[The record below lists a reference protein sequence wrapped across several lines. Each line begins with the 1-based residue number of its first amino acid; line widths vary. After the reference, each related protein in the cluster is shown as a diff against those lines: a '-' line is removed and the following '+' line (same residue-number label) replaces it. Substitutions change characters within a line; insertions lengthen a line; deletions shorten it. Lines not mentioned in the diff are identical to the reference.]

1 MLGKTMR
8 TGKIHHLT
16 SLGCLATLLLL
27 YIANCKIRCLC
38 YNNNM
43 WKKRLQ
49 VIKTVLRQQET
60 ISDNNPFHLDYHNI
74 YSEYSSVGQSKH
86 LTLNLKYAIF

>member
-1 MLGKTMR
+1 MRGRTMR
-8 TGKIHHLT
+8 SGKIHHLT
-16 SLGCLATLLLL
+16 NPECLATLLLL
-27 YIANCKIRCLC
+27 YIVNCKIRQLC

-49 VIKTVLRQQET
+49 VDKPVLRQQKT

>member
-1 MLGKTMR
+1 MHGRTMR
-8 TGKIHHLT
+8 IGKIHHLT
-16 SLGCLATLLLL
+16 SPRCLATLLLL
-27 YIANCKIRCLC
+27 YIAICKIRCLC

-74 YSEYSSVGQSKH
+74 YSEMTLTGQSKH

>member
-1 MLGKTMR
+1 MRGKTMR
-8 TGKIHHLT
+8 TGKIHHL
-16 SLGCLATLLLL
+16 SSPECLATLLLL

-38 YNNNM
+38 YNINM

-49 VIKTVLRQQET
+49 IDKQVLRQQET

-74 YSEYSSVGQSKH
+74 YSELTSTGQSKH
-86 LTLNLKYAIF
+86 LTINLKYAIF